1 MFDWKKRFYVLRDE
15 AKDGDGGGGGGNDAD
30 SGNKDSSKKAADAA
44 DALAKENAALK
55 EKLAKFESSKDSD
68 LNDRTKQDREASDKK
83 VQETKAIEQAVGFN
97 LQATDF
103 LKKNAAL
110 LPESVKDLFSVADKE
125 TWDSPVVKSS
135 EIKSGIIQQFFAV
148 QANHDLLT
156 ASQKT
161 SLADYLKLTKD
172 GKRDRAQSVYDTI
185 FEPALEML
193 RAVKKADQVQRARN
207 GYGDDSDSAYKQRL
221 VDASRAHYLG
231 EKKHA

>member
-1 MFDWKKRFYVLRDE
+1 MFDWRYKFYVLMDE
-15 AKDGDGGGGGGNDAD
+15 AKDGDGGGGGGGDSD
-30 SGNKDSSKKAADAA
+30 SGNKDSANKGADS
-44 DALAKENAALK
+44 DSLAKENAALK
-55 EKLAKFESSKDSD
+55 ERLAKFEASQNSD
-68 LNDRTKQDREASDKK
+68 LNDRTQKDRENSDKK
-83 VQETKAIEQAVGFN
+83 VQETKAIEQAVSFN
-97 LQATDF
+97 LQAGDF

-148 QANHDLLT
+148 QSNYDLLT

-185 FEPALEML
+185 FEPALEMI

>member
-1 MFDWKKRFYVLRDE
+1 MFDWKNKFYVLRDE
-15 AKDGDGGGGGGNDAD
+15 AKDGDGGGGGGDNANA
-30 SGNKDSSKKAADAA
+30 GNKDSANKGGDS

-55 EKLAKFESSKDSD
+55 ERLAKFEASKDSD
-68 LNDRTKQDREASDKK
+68 LNERTHKDREASDKK
-83 VQETKAIEQAVGFN
+83 VQETKAIEHAVSFN
-97 LQATDF
+97 LQAADF
-103 LKKNAAL
+103 IKKNAAL
-110 LPESVKDLFSVADKE
+110 LPESVKDLFTVADKE